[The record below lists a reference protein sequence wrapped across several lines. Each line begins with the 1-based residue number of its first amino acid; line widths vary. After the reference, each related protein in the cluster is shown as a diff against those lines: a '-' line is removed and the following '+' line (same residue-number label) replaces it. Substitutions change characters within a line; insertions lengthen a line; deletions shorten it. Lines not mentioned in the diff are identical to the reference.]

1 MIMICASLKELL
13 IIFLI
18 SVLGFAV
25 QSTDGEPRDGDAEDI
40 HA

>member
-1 MIMICASLKELL
+1 MICASLKELP

-18 SVLGFAV
+18 SVLGFAI
-25 QSTDGEPRDGDAEDI
+25 QNTDGDTRDDQAEDI